1 MPALNYFNYF
11 TEIEETF
18 ICRRGKHLLLSPM
31 DWALIEN
38 WKDREIPLRIVL
50 RGIENV
56 FDAIE
61 KNPMRSRSVK
71 SISYCRDEIERLYED
86 WLRSQVGKGSENKL
100 DDKEVDKIS
109 SENRGEQPN
118 LFSDA
123 AVDEHLDRVI
133 AGINNAQA
141 KASGELRQTITTVSK
156 QLARYRKTYISAE
169 ALEEGLSALESEV
182 DKVLLDSSPP
192 EVLAELKLEIERK
205 LSSNKLSRD
214 DGVYGR
220 TLDLMLRKSLREKA
234 GIPRLSLFYL

>member
-1 MPALNYFNYF
+1 MNYFNYF

-18 ICRRGKHLLLSPM
+18 VRRRGKHLLLSPL

-61 KNPMRSRSVK
+61 KNPNRTRSVK

-86 WLRSQVGKGSENKL
+86 WSGSQVGKNSKNNL
-100 DDKEVDKIS
+100 DDREVETIS

-133 AGINNAQA
+133 AGIENAHA
-141 KASGELRQTITTVSK
+141 KATGELRQTISSVSK
-156 QLARYRKTYISAE
+156 QLARYRKTYTSAE
-169 ALEEGLSALESEV
+169 ALEEGLSVLECDV
-182 DKVLLDSSPP
+182 DKVLLESSPP
-192 EVLAELKLEIERK
+192 EVFAELKLEIERK
-205 LSSNKLSRD
+205 LSSNKLSMD
-214 DGVYGR
+214 DDVYGR